1 MHTTI
6 PQSSPYDPSPA
17 DLMRAVLCP
26 MCWSSPGR
34 PCSVSG
40 PPADYLARYVAAVK
54 QGLLSRA
61 ELEAII
67 AGIEVIA
74 DHVYVTERA
83 A

>member
-1 MHTTI
+1 MQPTI
-6 PQSSPYDPSPA
+6 SQSSPSDPSPA
-17 DLMRAVLCP
+17 DLMRTVLCP
-26 MCWSSPGR
+26 MCWSLPGR
-34 PCSVSG
+34 PWSVSG
-40 PPADYLARYVAAVK
+40 RPADHLARYVAAVK

-67 AGIEVIA
+67 DGIDAIA